1 MACRSA
7 VVKHAHLWPIYLW
20 PPQKASVLQ
29 RQFCGKK
36 KTGETAAPPNDP
48 NATNAVTVD
57 PMLLATSK
65 ILLEV

>member
-7 VVKHAHLWPIYLW
+7 AVKHARLDRSDRA

-36 KTGETAAPPNDP
+36 TNGETAAPQTDP
-48 NATNAVTVD
+48 NATND
-57 PMLLATSK
+57 H
-65 ILLEV
+65 